1 MDKIRA
7 AFSKRK
13 LRIMRLRFQRKI
25 SRFGL
30 PDYVLFSIFS
40 IIAGASAGLAAVLFH
55 KTIHFFNYI
64 FFEKGLNYL
73 EYLGGGAVII
83 IPVIGMFILSIMRKS
98 APHTAKKQGI
108 LEVIK
113 AVIARGGYIPFK
125 TTIFHFFA
133 PAICIGSGGTV
144 GPEGPAAQ
152 IGGGVAN
159 KIGQLFG
166 ISDSRRRM
174 FTVAGAGAAIAAV
187 FNTPLGGV
195 FFALELIL
203 LNDFQ
208 AITFSS
214 LILASVTASA
224 ISRIFLGDTPTFIFE
239 HVSVGDYSQL
249 YLFAILGIG
258 AGIIS
263 LLFTRYSE
271 SVDIF
276 FKKQFMEKIPRWV
289 IMSSVGLVFGTFGY
303 FYNDIF
309 GIGYGVINNI
319 LSSSLS
325 WKIVLI
331 LLVLKFVFVPLIL
344 RSGGFGGIFAPSL
357 FIGACFGYLYAIV
370 LNNVFGLNIDAATYV
385 LVSMGAVLGGINS
398 IPIASILII
407 FEMTKDYSFILPLM
421 FAVVLST
428 TIVQLVMKGSI
439 HNKHLEKQGYHI
451 TNGRESNILKS
462 LFVKDVMQND
472 IALIPEHL
480 ALPKLITE
488 LIETPHSTFYTI
500 NKNGKLN
507 GSITANELRPII
519 TEYEH
524 LKEMLVMS
532 DIAKPDITTVTEN
545 DNLDYV
551 LKLFGHENNDEFP
564 VISNDKTAD
573 ILGTV
578 RRQDV
583 IAAYNKESLKYNLA
597 DGLAHDLKAIKSSIN
612 VPVAEGYS
620 IRQQKVPRKFIGKTL
635 VQIRLRN
642 KYGLEVLMIKK
653 GISPFSG
660 STEENDFSM
669 PNPNYLIKDGDV
681 LVLFGQDESF
691 ATLKG
696 WS

>member
-1 MDKIRA
+1 
-7 AFSKRK
+7 
-13 LRIMRLRFQRKI
+13 MRLRFQRKI
-25 SRFGL
+25 SDIGF
-30 PDYVLFSIFS
+30 PDYVLFSILS
-40 IIAGASAGLAAVLFH
+40 IIAGAAAGLAAVLFH

-64 FFEKGLNYL
+64 FFERGIKLF
-73 EYLGGGAVII
+73 EFLGAGAVIVL
-83 IPVIGMFILSIMRKS
+83 PVIGMLILSIMRKT
-98 APHTAKKQGI
+98 APVTAKKQGI
-108 LEVIK
+108 IEVIK
-113 AVIARGGYIPFK
+113 AVVMRGGYIPFK
-125 TTIFHFFA
+125 TTVFHFFA

-159 KIGQLFG
+159 KIGHLFG

-263 LLFTRYSE
+263 LLYTRYSE
-271 SVDIF
+271 SVDVF
-276 FKKQFMEKIPRWV
+276 FNKQSIKKIPRWV
-289 IMSSVGLVFGTFGY
+289 IMTTVGLIFGIFGY

-331 LLVLKFVFVPLIL
+331 LLLLKFVFVPLIL
-344 RSGGFGGIFAPSL
+344 RSGGFGGVFAPSL
-357 FIGACFGYLYAIV
+357 FIGACFGYLYALA
-370 LNNVFGLNIDAATYV
+370 LNNFFGLNVDVATYV

-398 IPIASILII
+398 IPISAILIL

-428 TIVQLVMKGSI
+428 TIVQLIMKGSV
-439 HNKHLEKQGYHI
+439 HSKHLEQQGYHF

-462 LFVKDVMQND
+462 LFVKDIMKDD
-472 IALIPEHL
+472 IALIPQHL
-480 ALPKLITE
+480 ALPKLISE
-488 LIETPHSTFYTI
+488 LIESHHNTFYTI
-500 NKNGKLN
+500 DKNGDLR
-507 GSITANELRPII
+507 GSITENELRPII

-524 LKEMLVMS
+524 LREMLIIS
-532 DIAKPDITTVTEN
+532 DIANPKIITVKEN
-545 DNLDYV
+545 DDLDYV
-551 LKLFGHENNDEFP
+551 LKLFGHENVDEFP
-564 VISNDKTAD
+564 VISEGKTGD

-578 RRQDV
+578 KRQDV

-597 DGLAHDLKAIKSSIN
+597 DGLAHDLKAAKSSMN

-620 IRQQKVPRKFIGKTL
+620 IRQQKVPRKFVGKTL
-635 VQIRLRN
+635 AQIRLRN
-642 KYGLEVLMIKK
+642 KYGLEVLMIKQ
-653 GISPFSG
+653 GVSPFSG
-660 STEENDFSM
+660 SSEENDFSM
-669 PNPNYLIKDGDV
+669 PNPNYEIKERDI

-691 ATLKG
+691 DALKK
-696 WS
+696 WA